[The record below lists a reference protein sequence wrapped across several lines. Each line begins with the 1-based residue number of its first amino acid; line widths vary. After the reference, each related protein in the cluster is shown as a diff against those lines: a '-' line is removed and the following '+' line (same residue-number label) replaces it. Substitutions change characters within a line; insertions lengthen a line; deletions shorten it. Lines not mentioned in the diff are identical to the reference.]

1 MPTIVGFKIFGR
13 RPLRIYPLDG
23 QIQGE
28 VVVGTPNGDNLVG
41 SSYLCPF
48 ITIILTST

>member
-28 VVVGTPNGDNLVG
+28 VVVATTNGDNMGG
-41 SSYLCPF
+41 SNYLYPF
-48 ITIILTST
+48 ITIGLTST